1 MDQREEVAIIGAGPA
16 GIAAAIYLKR
26 AGFSPILFEKQQPGG
41 LLRHAFLVENY
52 PGFPNGIKGTKLADL
67 FTKHLQKVGLTITK
81 TEVKRVDHQ
90 NAAFSVKTDKAVFV
104 SSAIIIASG
113 TNPKKI
119 QITGSA
125 LFEGTRLFYD
135 PSSIPLKKTNGKK
148 RILVIGGGDIAFDY
162 SLTLLEEGYEVTIL
176 CRSEPVCL
184 PLLKKRVLQK
194 KATLQVMCVPQKIRK
209 DHNGLLLQC
218 RQQDQIMEFSADFIL
233 VACGR
238 DQNISFLSQKLTKYF
253 DNQKDFPQTSLP
265 GLYVAGDVVRGTY
278 RQTGVAVGDGIHTAM
293 MVQNYLKEKAGV
305 S

>member
-1 MDQREEVAIIGAGPA
+1 MDQRNEVTILGAGPA

-26 AGFSPILFEKQQPGG
+26 AGFSPTLFEKQQPGG

-52 PGFPNGIKGTKLADL
+52 PGFPRGITGTKLADL
-67 FTKHLQKVGLTITK
+67 FVKHLQKIGVAITK
-81 TEVKRVDHQ
+81 SEVKRVDHQ
-90 NAAFSVKTDKAVFV
+90 NAAFCVKTDNGVFV

-113 TNPKKI
+113 NNPKKI
-119 QITGSA
+119 QITDAA
-125 LFEGTRLFYD
+125 LFEGTRLFYE
-135 PSSIPLKKTNGKK
+135 PSSIPLKETAGKK

-162 SLTLLEEGYEVTIL
+162 SLTLLERGHELTIL

-194 KATLQVMCVPQKIRK
+194 KATLQVMCVPQKIWK
-209 DHNGLLLQC
+209 NHKGLLLQC
-218 RQQDQIMEFSADFIL
+218 RQQDQIKECSADFIL

-238 DQNISFLSQKLTKYF
+238 DQNISFLHPNLTKYF
-253 DNQKDFPQTSLP
+253 DNQKNFPQTSLP
-265 GLYVAGDVVRGTY
+265 GLYAAGDVVRGTY
-278 RQTGVAVGDGIHTAM
+278 RQTGVAVGDGIHAAM